1 MGINLPEYFRLMNIA
16 VREILISFSICLS
29 CLMIAV
35 ISQIIS
41 PTPTNAL
48 DIDQPIQ
55 ADVRQ
60 STRTSESVTNPFEL
74 DPEDPNPSLFTMA
87 SDKSSSNNSPLGAS
101 EIGASQ
107 VTSSGLKITELVLG
121 DGQEAT
127 PGTSVSVNYK
137 GTLDDGKEFDSSYG
151 RGPFEFSL
159 GAGMVIKGWDE
170 GVAGMKV
177 GGKRKL
183 VIPPE
188 LGYGSRGIGPIPP
201 NSVLTFEVELLGVK

>member
-1 MGINLPEYFRLMNIA
+1 
-16 VREILISFSICLS
+16 
-29 CLMIAV
+29 MIAV

-41 PTPTNAL
+41 PTPATAL
-48 DIDQPIQ
+48 QIEQPIK
-55 ADVRQ
+55 ADVVQ
-60 STRTSESVTNPFEL
+60 STKISEAVINPFEL
-74 DPEDPNPSLFTMA
+74 DPEDPNPALFTMA
-87 SDKSSSNNSPLGAS
+87 STKISSNSSPSDGA
-101 EIGASQ
+101 EIGKTQ

-127 PGTSVSVNYK
+127 QGTTVSVNYK

-201 NSVLTFEVELLGVK
+201 NSVLTFEVELLSVK

>member
-1 MGINLPEYFRLMNIA
+1 M
-16 VREILISFSICLS
+16 REILISFSVFLG

-41 PTPTNAL
+41 PTPTTAL
-48 DIDQPIQ
+48 QIEQPIQ

-60 STRTSESVTNPFEL
+60 STKTSETVSNPFEL

-87 SDKSSSNNSPLGAS
+87 SEKTSSNSSPLAGA

-107 VTSSGLKITELVLG
+107 VTSSGLQITELVSG
-121 DGQEAT
+121 EGQEAT
-127 PGTSVSVNYK
+127 PGTTVSVNYK
-137 GTLDDGKEFDSSYG
+137 GTLDNGKEFDSSYG
-151 RGPFEFSL
+151 RGPFEFTL

-201 NSVLTFEVELLGVK
+201 NSVLTFEVELLAVK

>member
-1 MGINLPEYFRLMNIA
+1 
-16 VREILISFSICLS
+16 
-29 CLMIAV
+29 MIAL

-48 DIDQPIQ
+48 QIDQPIQ

-60 STRTSESVTNPFEL
+60 STKTSESVTNPFEL

-87 SDKSSSNNSPLGAS
+87 SDKTSASNSPLGGA

>member
-1 MGINLPEYFRLMNIA
+1 M
-16 VREILISFSICLS
+16 REILISFSVFLS
-29 CLMIAV
+29 CLTIAV
-35 ISQIIS
+35 ISQVIS

-48 DIDQPIQ
+48 QVRQPIQ
-55 ADVRQ
+55 ADLRQ
-60 STRTSESVTNPFEL
+60 STRTSETVINSFEL

-87 SDKSSSNNSPLGAS
+87 SEKKTSSSNSPLGAA
-101 EIGASQ
+101 EIGVSQ
-107 VTSSGLKITELVLG
+107 VTSSGLTITELALG

-127 PGTSVSVNYK
+127 PGTKVSVNYK
-137 GTLDDGKEFDSSYG
+137 GELDNGKEFDSSYG

-201 NSVLTFEVELLGVK
+201 NSVLTFEVELLGVS

>member
-1 MGINLPEYFRLMNIA
+1 
-16 VREILISFSICLS
+16 
-29 CLMIAV
+29 MIAL

-41 PTPTNAL
+41 PTSTNAL
-48 DIDQPIQ
+48 QVSQPVQ

-60 STRTSESVTNPFEL
+60 STKISETVSNPFEL

-87 SDKSSSNNSPLGAS
+87 SEKNNSSNAPLGAAKA
-101 EIGASQ
+101 GASQ
-107 VTSSGLKITELVLG
+107 ITSSGLEITELTLG
-121 DGQEAT
+121 DGNEAT
-127 PGTSVSVNYK
+127 PGTTVSVNYK
-137 GTLDDGKEFDSSYG
+137 GTLDNGKEFDSSYG